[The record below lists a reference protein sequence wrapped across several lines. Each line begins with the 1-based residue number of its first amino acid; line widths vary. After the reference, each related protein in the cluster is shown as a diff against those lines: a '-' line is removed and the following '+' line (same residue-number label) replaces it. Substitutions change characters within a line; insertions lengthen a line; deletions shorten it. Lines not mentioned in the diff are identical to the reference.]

1 MPVGGTIDNGK
12 ASTDHPAAGIETIVV
27 NPNDVIKAM
36 RRNNRDKDEQRSH
49 NLRVSPPFEG
59 EKTAILHVSQEGNY
73 YPAEMSY
80 KPIHL
85 PPAAVVVGHMHGS
98 ARPEWESHLNFPNRS
113 EARSRFREE
122 NDLYGDE
129 TGEQLPIAGHDEREA
144 EWEEWWGVTVE
155 TWESHVRQV
164 LQTTDEIVLPAQNPE
179 GSAITVDVRLEADDA
194 E

>member
-1 MPVGGTIDNGK
+1 MLVGGSSGNGR
-12 ASTDHPAAGIETIVV
+12 SSREHPADGIETILVD
-27 NPNDVIKAM
+27 PNDVIEAM
-36 RRNNRDKDEQRSH
+36 QRNNRDENEQQSH

-73 YPAEMSY
+73 YPPEMSY

-113 EARSRFREE
+113 EARSRFRDE
-122 NDLYGDE
+122 NDLYDDE
-129 TGEQLPIAGHDEREA
+129 TGEQVPIAGHDEREA
-144 EWEEWWGVTVE
+144 EWEEWWDVTVE
-155 TWESHVRQV
+155 TWESHVRQA
-164 LQTTDEIVLPAQNPE
+164 LQTTDEIVLPAGHPD
-179 GSAITVDVRLEADDA
+179 GSAITVDIRLEADDD